1 MSPKELIN
9 QSSLWIVNKY
19 LKYYRYI
26 FCLHFIL
33 YLHVWIRIGIRNT
46 DPDPGSSW
54 IPGTD
59 PIRIQIHNTAFM
71 YQYFRENYRK
81 IENNSFESST
91 NRVRIQVRLALNFLK
106 KLNFA
111 KFVASKKK
119 NCDKKRL
126 NVLMTRRRRQNT
138 FLLKASLRKI
148 IIIFRNWQ
156 DLLKFHRR
164 SLQYGKNYWPPQ
176 SHFYTKILIAKAY
189 YWNFK
194 KNMGT

>member
-1 MSPKELIN
+1 MLIN
-9 QSSLWIVNKY
+9 ILNITGTSFAS
-19 LKYYRYI
+19 
-26 FCLHFIL
+26 IL
-33 YLHVWIRIGIRNT
+33 YYICMCGSGSVFGIR
-46 DPDPGSSW
+46 
-54 IPGTD
+54 
-59 PIRIQIHNTAFM
+59 IRIQEAPEYRERI
-71 YQYFRENYRK
+71 QYGSRSTTLLLCTSTSEK
-81 IENNSFESST
+81 IIEKLKTIVFNHLQI
-91 NRVRIQVRLALNFLK
+91 RIQVRLALNFLK
-106 KLNFA
+106 KLYFA

-164 SLQYGKNYWPPQ
+164 SLQYRKNYWPPQ

-189 YWNFK
+189 Y
-194 KNMGT
+194 